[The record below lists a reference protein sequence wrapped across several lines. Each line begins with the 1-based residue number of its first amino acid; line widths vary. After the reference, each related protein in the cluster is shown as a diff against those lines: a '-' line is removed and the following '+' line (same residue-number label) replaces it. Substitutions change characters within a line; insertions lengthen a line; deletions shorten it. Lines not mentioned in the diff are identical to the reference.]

1 MSCPDCQSTP
11 CANGCITTT
20 TTLAPIPPSCDGNE
34 CVELYYGNCVQYT
47 GPDVQCLGITTGMSM
62 NTIVQTLAAAICLCP
77 SLTTTTTTTT
87 QAP

>member
-20 TTLAPIPPSCDGNE
+20 TTLAPTPPSCNGNE

-47 GPDVQCLGITTGMSM
+47 GPSIQCLGITNGMSM
-62 NTIVQTLAAAICLCP
+62 NALVEAFADALCAVQ
-77 SLTTTTTTTT
+77 TTTTTTV
-87 QAP
+87 AP